1 MTTKVSGSRYL
12 PGTYTQKRHNAEQR
26 AHQYVVEWEQRE
38 AQKRSTS
45 QTPSILPPTI
55 CFSRKIGV
63 GALEI
68 AEILSQKTDQRVAD
82 RLIIEKIA
90 ADADLSQ
97 KTVTYFDERH
107 PGKMNELGALLFGEK
122 SFIMSDF
129 SRKLFSAVI
138 TLAESESTIFV
149 GRGTHLI
156 LPRDRVLA
164 VRCISAKEFRIKRVA
179 DILGVSEDDARKDES
194 GPGCCTPAAHAGAFG
209 GRDGGIRGPGCH
221 PDRGPH
227 HRDRQCHQQR
237 AQAKAEVPRGRHHGS
252 TANDASSWMGPASWP
267 RPLSTRK
274 SVKPFLS

>member
-12 PGTYTQKRHNAEQR
+12 PGAHARKRHPAEER
-26 AHQYVVEWEQRE
+26 AHQYVVEWEQKKDQRKQSGNTT
-38 AQKRSTS
+38 ATLS
-45 QTPSILPPTI
+45 PTI

-179 DILGVSEDDARKDES
+179 DILGVSAS
-194 GPGCCTPAAHAGAFG
+194 AAKKELEAADKEQRRFFQKAFG
-209 GRDGGIRGPGCH
+209 KKDAP
-221 PDRGPH
+221 PDEFDLIINCDFLNQPEWAA
-227 HRDRQCHQQR
+227 DVIHQAFISKFQS
-237 AQAKAEVPRGRHHGS
+237 QNE
-252 TANDASSWMGPASWP
+252 MG
-267 RPLSTRK
+267 
-274 SVKPFLS
+274 